1 VLTGAEATK
10 VLFKAT
16 SHRKAPRV
24 AEAVEFIS
32 GGKKYT
38 VKARR
43 EVIVSAGK
51 SVAPGHLGG
60 L

>member
-16 SHRKAPRV
+16 TQGKAPRV

-38 VKARR
+38 VKAKR

-51 SVAPGHLGG
+51 SAPPG
-60 L
+60 

>member
-1 VLTGAEATK
+1 MLTGAEATK

-16 SHRKAPRV
+16 TQGKAPRV

-38 VKARR
+38 VKAKR

-51 SVAPGHLGG
+51 SAPPGCLN
-60 L
+60 